1 MIFNSNQLNCP
12 TLDVIINGD
21 VFLGGGDA
29 LVPRQTC
36 QNKNR
41 YALTGETC

>member
-12 TLDVIINGD
+12 TLDVVIDRDIA
-21 VFLGGGDA
+21 LGSGDA

-36 QNKNR
+36 EYEN
-41 YALTGETC
+41 